1 MANAAIVVLAGTE
14 GHESLGRVVN
24 ALQTAT
30 EFAENDEDEL
40 ELLFDGAGT
49 TWIPVLEDESHDY
62 HALYRSL
69 RDEVSVCE
77 YCSGAFG
84 VEEAVDDAGVS
95 TLGDHD
101 GHPSIRDLVDEDYE
115 IITF

>member
-24 ALQTAT
+24 ALQAAT

-40 ELLFDGAGT
+40 ELIFDGAGT
-49 TWIPVLEDESHDY
+49 TWIPELEDESHDY

-69 RDEVSVCE
+69 RDEVSV
-77 YCSGAFG
+77 
-84 VEEAVDDAGVS
+84 
-95 TLGDHD
+95 
-101 GHPSIRDLVDEDYE
+101 
-115 IITF
+115 